1 MWIAVPAAAAIVE
14 TFLGWL
20 PFLQLARTGRGM
32 ITGAAL
38 QRILQQLQA
47 HELVPL
53 PVPGFSTLRLMGHYI
68 HLLWIRAALPLLAY
82 GNSARQPAG
91 EPHRRVRIQHYRPLR
106 SWPSTH
112 ATFSI
117 PRGSVQWAMNLF
129 VDPAF
134 AGATDILEA
143 SVESPEAQHAWQVIF
158 RERFQDDQGME
169 LRTTAVQIQRD
180 GFQIEFFEEAVAV
193 WDATSDDDEQPG
205 SITQEIN
212 HLRNMRQPWLRQQKK
227 RKS

>member
-1 MWIAVPAAAAIVE
+1 
-14 TFLGWL
+14 
-20 PFLQLARTGRGM
+20 
-32 ITGAAL
+32 
-38 QRILQQLQA
+38 
-47 HELVPL
+47 
-53 PVPGFSTLRLMGHYI
+53 MGHYV

-82 GNSARQPAG
+82 DNSARQPAG

-106 SWPSTH
+106 SWPGTH

-129 VDPAF
+129 ADPAF
-134 AGATDILEA
+134 AGALDILEG

-158 RERFQDDQGME
+158 RERFHDDQVME

-193 WDATSDDDEQPG
+193 WDATSDDEQQLG
-205 SITQEIN
+205 SNTQEAH
-212 HLRNMRQPWLRQQKK
+212 HLLALKLTWPRQK
-227 RKS
+227 RKEQRQVNTNRL